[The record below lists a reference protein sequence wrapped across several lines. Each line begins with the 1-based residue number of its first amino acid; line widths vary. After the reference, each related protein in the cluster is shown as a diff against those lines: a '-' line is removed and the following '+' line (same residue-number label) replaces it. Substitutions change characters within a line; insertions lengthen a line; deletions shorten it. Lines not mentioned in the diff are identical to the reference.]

1 MDYGEIL
8 KLASEQNL
16 QALVCEKLCETREF
30 TTSGEYARAAA
41 DTVGLVAGQ
50 SARTEAFL
58 ELYRKFEKAGL
69 QLVIM
74 KGIICRELYGKF
86 RDHRPSGD
94 EDILVRQEDFPA
106 MRKVMEDSGYRMEME
121 NVSDQELE
129 VLQEITFNSAEAGL
143 HIEVHLS
150 CIYMDHL
157 NGIDAG
163 KWIYE
168 NFPQIYMVFVSESR
182 DFGPELFELNALH
195 YLVKPCRIEDLRE
208 VRRRYA
214 ERERNDAVVRVES
227 RNRDEIPFPMITYI
241 ESVHNN
247 LEIHLRS
254 GGMVTVRNSLQNFM
268 EKLEDRFLRINR
280 GIVVNMDAVEKMNS
294 DSCEICGMTFMLSR
308 KTRRESRKRYNDFL
322 FASVMRLK

>member
-1 MDYGEIL
+1 
-8 KLASEQNL
+8 
-16 QALVCEKLCETREF
+16 
-30 TTSGEYARAAA
+30 
-41 DTVGLVAGQ
+41 
-50 SARTEAFL
+50 
-58 ELYRKFEKAGL
+58 
-69 QLVIM
+69 
-74 KGIICRELYGKF
+74 
-86 RDHRPSGD
+86 
-94 EDILVRQEDFPA
+94 
-106 MRKVMEDSGYRMEME
+106 
-121 NVSDQELE
+121 
-129 VLQEITFNSAEAGL
+129 
-143 HIEVHLS
+143 
-150 CIYMDHL
+150 MDHL

-195 YLVKPCRIEDLRE
+195 YLVKPCRIEELRE

-268 EKLEDRFLRINR
+268 EKLEDRFLRIKR